1 MSPGGLPGLQN
12 RWRVALRAAVGSTPI
27 HSRLVFSKI
36 PVERETKPAMNLDA
50 EFERIDALVG
60 RIFYIEQRTYGK
72 SDTNIIARYDGHL
85 IVQDSEAAYDRLA
98 EQLRPLGLTPLF
110 RAENGVQSILLIPRL
125 PQPRPSKK
133 WVNLVLFVLTLFS
146 VWITGGFMGIN
157 WDLSLLPSEPLA
169 ALRLLLG
176 GGWPFAVSMLAILGA
191 HEFGHYLAGR
201 SHGMHVTLPY
211 FLPLPLSPFGTIG
224 AFIQMKE
231 PPKNRRIL
239 LDVGIAGPLSGLIVT
254 IPVLI
259 IGLSL
264 STLDTLPIAP
274 QPGIAVQLEGNS
286 ILYLLSKYL
295 IFGELLPAPA
305 DYSGV
310 SPLMYWLRYYLTG
323 QPLPFGGIDVSLHM
337 VAWAGWGGLL
347 VTAVNLIPAGQLD
360 GGHMV
365 YVLIGRERARRL
377 LPFILI
383 ILVGMGLLWP
393 GWWLWALLIFFLGRT
408 HAEPLDQITPL
419 DPLRR
424 GLAILGLVVFF
435 LVFIPVPLV
444 LMI

>member
-1 MSPGGLPGLQN
+1 
-12 RWRVALRAAVGSTPI
+12 
-27 HSRLVFSKI
+27 
-36 PVERETKPAMNLDA
+36 MNLDT

-72 SDTNIIARYDGHL
+72 PDTNIIARYDGHL
-85 IVQDSEAAYDRLA
+85 IIQDSEAAYDRLA
-98 EQLRPLGLTPLF
+98 DQLRPMGLTPLF
-110 RAENGVQSILLIPRL
+110 RHENGVQSILLIPRL
-125 PQPRPSKK
+125 PQPRPSNK
-133 WVNLVLFVLTLFS
+133 WVNLVLFILTLFS
-146 VWITGGFMGIN
+146 VWITGGLMGIN
-157 WDLSLLPSEPLA
+157 WDLAALPAEPLA
-169 ALRLLLG
+169 AVRLLLG
-176 GGWPFAVSMLAILGA
+176 AGWPFALSMLAILSA
-191 HEFGHYLAGR
+191 HEFGHYIAGR

-211 FLPLPLSPFGTIG
+211 FLPLPLSPFGTLG

-239 LDVGIAGPLSGLIVT
+239 LDVGIAGPLAGLIVT
-254 IPVLI
+254 IPVLF

-264 STLDTLPIAP
+264 STLDVLPVAP

-286 ILYLLSKYL
+286 IIYLLSKYL

-305 DYSGV
+305 DYNGV
-310 SPLMYWLRYYLTG
+310 SPIIYWMRYYLTG
-323 QPLPFGGIDVSLHM
+323 QPLPFGGVDVSLHM

-377 LPFILI
+377 LPY
-383 ILVGMGLLWP
+383 ILVLLVGLGLLWP

-419 DPLRR
+419 DPLRKR
-424 GLAILGLVVFF
+424 LAVLALIIFF